1 MTVAARWGCGLSLMC
16 ASLACSDTVVTRTTH
31 VLVTND
37 DGYGAAGIDAVV
49 EALSALPGLLI
60 SVVAPATNRSGT
72 GGSTSEGIVT
82 AADARTL
89 SGRPAKAV
97 DGYPADCLRWAVDQH
112 GLAERP
118 DVVISGINLGE
129 NPGPIVD
136 ISGTVGAARAAWAR
150 GIPALAASAV
160 LNANTD
166 FRAGAS
172 FVRGWLDEH
181 LAAIAEGQ
189 GAGLLENLN
198 IPSCPTG
205 QIRGVV
211 RAPLA
216 PTNNGVS
223 VDCTSKLEA
232 PADDVEALNAGFAV
246 FSVLPPHPASSSDT
260 SD

>member
-1 MTVAARWGCGLSLMC
+1 VTAAVRSACWAFLVG
-16 ASLACSDTVVTRTTH
+16 ASLGCADTVVTRRTH

-49 EALSALPGLLI
+49 EALRVLPGLVV

-72 GGSTSEGIVT
+72 GGSTSEGLVT

-89 SGRPAKAV
+89 SGHPAKAV
-97 DGYPADCLRWAVDQH
+97 DGYPADCLRWAVDQQ

-118 DVVISGINLGE
+118 DVVIAGINLGE

-136 ISGTVGAARAAWAR
+136 ISGTVGAARAAAAR

-172 FVRGWLDEH
+172 FVLGWLDEH
-181 LAAIAEGQ
+181 LYAIAQGQ

-205 QIRGVV
+205 KIRGVV

-216 PTNNGVS
+216 PTNNGVA

-246 FSVLPPHPASSSDT
+246 FSVLPLHPATSSDG